1 MSAIAASIHIYD
13 YYFPSPLQV
22 VLPPVARWSEPTPP
36 PPFRADVDARL
47 ERLATASECP
57 GIEVT
62 VLGYA
67 EHEASKAQTASGL
80 PGAYA
85 QVQLELR
92 SETAMASKITRAA
105 GSGKGPAAL
114 DDARAMLAT
123 DIERAV
129 GNYLEE
135 CLK

>member
-1 MSAIAASIHIYD
+1 MSAIAASIYIYD
-13 YYFPSPLQV
+13 YYFPSTLPV

-36 PPFRADVDARL
+36 PSFRAEVDARL
-47 ERLATASECP
+47 QRLATASECP
-57 GIEVT
+57 GVEVA

-67 EHEASKAQTASGL
+67 EHEKSDAQTASGL

-92 SETAMASKITRAA
+92 SDTAVASKITKAA
-105 GSGKGPAAL
+105 GSGKGPAAR
-114 DDARAMLAT
+114 DDARAMLAS

-129 GNYLEE
+129 GNYLKE